1 MQIIE
6 TVNKAT
12 NKIEELEGKNV
23 RLQEEILKQRE
34 WKEALE
40 AENKRLRLMM
50 ENMEREKHE
59 EIEKFKNELNHLRNN

>member
-12 NKIEELEGKNV
+12 EKIEELEGKNAK
-23 RLQEEILKQRE
+23 LEEEVSRQRE

-40 AENKRLRLMM
+40 TENKRLRLMM
-50 ENMEREKHE
+50 QNVESEKE
-59 EIEKFKNELNHLRNN
+59 QEIERLRQ